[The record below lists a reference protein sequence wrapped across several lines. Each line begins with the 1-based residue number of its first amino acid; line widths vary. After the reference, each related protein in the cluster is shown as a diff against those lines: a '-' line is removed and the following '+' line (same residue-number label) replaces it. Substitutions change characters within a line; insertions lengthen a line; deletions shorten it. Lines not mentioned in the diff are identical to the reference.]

1 MSDGGRCHY
10 CGKIRCI
17 CRVIDAME
25 DYIDAMEDY
34 LGLGWNE
41 EERHSVVSNLGEYI
55 RQAVNREY
63 IRQAVNQRKRKLHPA
78 SPLGDIARDQV
89 GIRF

>member
-34 LGLGWNE
+34 LGICWNE
-41 EERHSVVSNLGEYI
+41 E
-55 RQAVNREY
+55 
-63 IRQAVNQRKRKLHPA
+63 
-78 SPLGDIARDQV
+78 
-89 GIRF
+89 